1 MENPTPETPEQKSE
15 GKEKIEGGIWR
26 PGIFQKFPNE
36 IRYGGSTNLF
46 KEEMGMN
53 PKAVD
58 LKLFGK
64 TDRLDQPM
72 KEKRRPA
79 RFLIELLERVDP
91 EADPH
96 DIVKTQLQHTNK
108 VVAVDEEFLKLNPKD
123 RIQRTLATDG
133 LITNIEHHPLYV
145 SAADCTPVAIYD
157 PENRAVGLFHSG
169 WKGTAALIS
178 VEGIRQMSEKYGTKP
193 ESLVV
198 SIGPSIAP
206 EDFEVDK
213 PVYDKFAEHYSPDEM
228 QQLFRSHAEGKY
240 LLDVPKAVKLQLI
253 KAGVKEENI
262 EVSEYSTSRNN
273 DIFPSARKT
282 GGVQN
287 IDAAIFLVSLSE
299 RISPETK

>member
-1 MENPTPETPEQKSE
+1 MENPTPKTPEQQMD
-15 GKEKIEGGIWR
+15 GKEKIESGIWQA
-26 PGIFQKFPNE
+26 GVFQKFSGE
-36 IRYGGSTNLF
+36 VRYGGSTNLF
-46 KEEMGMN
+46 KEDLGMD

-64 TDRLDQPM
+64 TDRLDQAM

-91 EADPH
+91 DADSH

-108 VVAVDEEFLKLNPKD
+108 IVAVDEDFLKLNPKE
-123 RIQRTLATDG
+123 RIQHTLATDG
-133 LITNIEHHPLYV
+133 LITNIEHQPLYI

-178 VEGIRQMSEKYGTKP
+178 VEGIKQMSEKYGTKP
-193 ESLVV
+193 ESLAV

-213 PVYDKFAEHYSPDEM
+213 PVYDKFSEHYSPEEM
-228 QQLFRSHAEGKY
+228 GQLFQSHSDGKY
-240 LLDVPKAVKLQLI
+240 LLDVPKAIKIQLVR
-253 KAGVKEENI
+253 AGVKEENI

-287 IDAAIFLVSLSE
+287 IDAAIFLMSLSG
-299 RISPETK
+299 RISSETK